1 MANRFHR
8 RNPPAEQS
16 KPNSRLRNH
25 HECALEF
32 CGQALR
38 RNKHTRTGGSHSRFR
53 QVIMDRGRPKIG
65 NGSERIN
72 ITIERDLLARADAIA
87 RQRKIGRS
95 EMIASVLKL
104 LISRKAS

>member
-1 MANRFHR
+1 
-8 RNPPAEQS
+8 
-16 KPNSRLRNH
+16 
-25 HECALEF
+25 
-32 CGQALR
+32 
-38 RNKHTRTGGSHSRFR
+38 
-53 QVIMDRGRPKIG
+53 MDRGRPKIG